1 MRHTCTKVT
10 LRQREITNG
19 RISLY
24 LDYNPAIRHPE
35 TMKMSRREYLGIYIY
50 ARPKN
55 EMGRSFNVDMLN
67 KAEAIRCIRMQSLV
81 SEEFDFLD
89 KNKQSADF
97 LAYFKNMCRTKDQ
110 KWDFVYQHFHNYV
123 RGKCTFGDL
132 TVDLCN
138 GFREYLLNARQLK
151 NKRQRI
157 SLNSASGYFST
168 FRGLLKIAYRDKW
181 IRENINDYLDK
192 IEPEQVKKEYL
203 TLEELKQ
210 LAATPCEIDVLKR
223 ASLFSCLT
231 GLRIS
236 DILNLRW
243 EDIVLAP
250 DHGYCIRIRTQK
262 T

>member
-1 MRHTCTKVT
+1 
-10 LRQREITNG
+10 
-19 RISLY
+19 
-24 LDYNPAIRHPE
+24 
-35 TMKMSRREYLGIYIY
+35 
-50 ARPKN
+50 
-55 EMGRSFNVDMLN
+55 
-67 KAEAIRCIRMQSLV
+67 MQSLV
-81 SEEFDFLD
+81 NEEFDFLD

>member
-81 SEEFDFLD
+81 NEEFDFLD

-138 GFREYLLNARQLK
+138 GFREYL
-151 NKRQRI
+151 
-157 SLNSASGYFST
+157 
-168 FRGLLKIAYRDKW
+168 
-181 IRENINDYLDK
+181 
-192 IEPEQVKKEYL
+192 
-203 TLEELKQ
+203 
-210 LAATPCEIDVLKR
+210 
-223 ASLFSCLT
+223 
-231 GLRIS
+231 
-236 DILNLRW
+236 
-243 EDIVLAP
+243 
-250 DHGYCIRIRTQK
+250 
-262 T
+262 

>member
-1 MRHTCTKVT
+1 M
-10 LRQREITNG
+10 
-19 RISLY
+19 
-24 LDYNPAIRHPE
+24 
-35 TMKMSRREYLGIYIY
+35 
-50 ARPKN
+50 
-55 EMGRSFNVDMLN
+55 
-67 KAEAIRCIRMQSLV
+67 CIRDS
-81 SEEFDFLD
+81 
-89 KNKQSADF
+89 
-97 LAYFKNMCRTKDQ
+97 
-110 KWDFVYQHFHNYV
+110 
-123 RGKCTFGDL
+123 
-132 TVDLCN
+132 LCN

-243 EDIVLAP
+243 EDIVPVSYTHL
-250 DHGYCIRIRTQK
+250 DVYKRQHRYCRTEGNLGSY
-262 T
+262 

>member
-1 MRHTCTKVT
+1 
-10 LRQREITNG
+10 
-19 RISLY
+19 
-24 LDYNPAIRHPE
+24 
-35 TMKMSRREYLGIYIY
+35 MKMSRREYLGIYIY

-81 SEEFDFLD
+81 NEEFDFLD

-192 IEPEQVKKEYL
+192 IEPSYR
-203 TLEELKQ
+203 
-210 LAATPCEIDVLKR
+210 D
-223 ASLFSCLT
+223 
-231 GLRIS
+231 
-236 DILNLRW
+236 W
-243 EDIVLAP
+243 ET
-250 DHGYCIRIRTQK
+250 YS
-262 T
+262 